1 MSDPIDTLDLH
12 REVTHRAH
20 ELHRAAADRSL
31 LRASGRRDSRARLAA
46 VLRRTATAVEGDRR
60 AA

>member
-1 MSDPIDTLDLH
+1 MYDPIDTLDLH
-12 REVTHRAH
+12 REVTTRAH

-31 LRASGRRDSRARLAA
+31 LRASGRRASRARLAA
-46 VLRRTATAVEGDRR
+46 ALRRTAAAVEGDRR